1 MQNLL
6 YAFLSKNGA
15 SRIYAL
21 LLAKFAKVPGLGGGG
36 STQFWQLGAY
46 GPPTHPLLVNHN
58 VVTDWLK
65 LDATDIRSWHE
76 YAGVCQRSKHLLRTM
91 DDHLVVHIVHL
102 HLPFGQSVGAAA
114 EPEFVCDQG
123 QNLPVFVLF
132 TSRASTQ
139 THLDRITWQLNTHT

>member
-1 MQNLL
+1 MTQDELRILL
-6 YAFLSKNGA
+6 HLRAFVSQIRQGA
-15 SRIYAL
+15 WIRGWGFNHFGCI
-21 LLAKFAKVPGLGGGG
+21 
-36 STQFWQLGAY
+36 Y

-91 DDHLVVHIVHL
+91 DNHLVVHIVHL

-123 QNLPVFVLF
+123 QDLPVFVLF

-139 THLDRITWQLNTHT
+139 THLDRITWQLNT